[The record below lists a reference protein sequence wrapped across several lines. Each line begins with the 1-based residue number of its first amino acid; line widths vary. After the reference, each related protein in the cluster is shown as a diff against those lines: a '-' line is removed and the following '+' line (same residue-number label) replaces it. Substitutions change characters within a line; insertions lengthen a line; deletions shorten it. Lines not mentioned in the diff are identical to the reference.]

1 MMYFGRGF
9 SGGYFGYGSPFWGIG
24 GILMCVVCVLLVVV
38 AAIFV
43 VRVLKKA
50 GRTHSS
56 GEAMETLKLRYAKGE
71 ITEEEYLRI
80 KKTLEQ

>member
-9 SGGYFGYGSPFWGIG
+9 GGCFGYGSPFWGIG
-24 GILMCVVCVLLVVV
+24 GILMGVVCVLLITVVI
-38 AAIFV
+38 IFV
-43 VRVLKKA
+43 VRALKKT
-50 GRTHSS
+50 GHLHSS
-56 GEAMETLKLRYAKGE
+56 AGAMEALKLRYAKGE

>member
-9 SGGYFGYGSPFWGIG
+9 GGCLGYGSPFGGIG
-24 GILMCVVCVLLVVV
+24 GILMGVVCVLLI
-38 AAIFV
+38 AAVIVFV
-43 VRVLKKA
+43 VRALKKA
-50 GRTHSS
+50 EHSRPS
-56 GEAMETLKLRYAKGE
+56 TGAMEALRLRHAKGE